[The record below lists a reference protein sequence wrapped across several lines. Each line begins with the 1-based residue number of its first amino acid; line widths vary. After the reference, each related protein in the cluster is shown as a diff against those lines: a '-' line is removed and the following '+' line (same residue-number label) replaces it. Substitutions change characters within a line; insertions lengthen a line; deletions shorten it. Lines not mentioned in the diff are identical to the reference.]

1 MRLKTLALGAAA
13 VLGVAG
19 LTGAAVA
26 ATQNSPRNSPQN
38 SHVLTVRLPD
48 GGVAHI
54 LYFGDTPPQV
64 RLEAAKP
71 FAAAAGPGSIADLF
85 DPGLPAVD
93 SVMAQMDRQADLMFA
108 QAQRMMSAAPSGQG
122 LQRADF
128 GQLPPG
134 ATGYSVV
141 STLSSNGA
149 CTREVEYRSTGNGAP
164 QVTSRTSGNCGAA
177 NAPSAAPN
185 AAPSR
190 TTSAAGQAP
199 LRLMSVA
206 YHPAS

>member
-13 VLGVAG
+13 VLGAVG
-19 LTGAAVA
+19 LTGAAAA
-26 ATQNSPRNSPQN
+26 ATQN
-38 SHVLTVRLPD
+38 SHVLTVQLPD
-48 GGVAHI
+48 GAVAHI

-64 RLEAAKP
+64 RLSAAQP
-71 FAAAAGPGSIADLF
+71 LAAAAGPGSIAGLF

-128 GQLPPG
+128 GRLPAG
-134 ATGYSVV
+134 ATGYSYV
-141 STLSSNGA
+141 STLSTNGA
-149 CTREVEYRSTGNGAP
+149 CTRELEYRSTGNGAP

-177 NAPSAAPN
+177 NAAPN
-185 AAPSR
+185 AAPSAASSR
-190 TTSAAGQAP
+190 TAAASAAGPAP